1 MNEFIVFI
9 KKHKVAI
16 ISTICF
22 WLFAELFLVAP
33 IAVSIVDSSAS
44 GVFDLSY
51 FLAHTVE
58 NIVALAGFKHM
69 FGTAYIGTFGMTTVF
84 FTIFLAVCLG
94 IGLFKARKKG
104 SFDKIEHGSSDWS
117 TGGEQYR
124 VLSKTSGIILA
135 ENNYLPLDKIGNIN
149 TLIVRRFWFW

>member
-1 MNEFIVFI
+1 MNEFMVFI

-33 IAVSIVDSSAS
+33 VAVSIVDSSAS
-44 GVFDLSY
+44 GAFDLSY
-51 FLAHTVE
+51 FLSHTVE
-58 NIVALAGFKHM
+58 NIVGVAGLKNM
-69 FGTAYIGTFGMTTVF
+69 FGTAYIGTFGVTTVF
-84 FTIFLAVCLG
+84 FTIFLVVCLG

-104 SFDKIEHGSSDWS
+104 SFDKIEHGSSDWCV
-117 TGGEQYR
+117 GGEQYR
-124 VLSKTSGIILA
+124 VLSKNSGLILA